1 MNSTSN
7 STSFLAKEKQTLA
20 CILLLA
26 HKQWFDKDVAEALQV
41 SASTVMNVRKRFGAG
56 GLDAALYDKPR
67 PGAVRKLDGKQEA
80 LLVALACSQPDER
93 ETWTMQL
100 LADKLVELNVVDEI
114 SDETVRR
121 TLKKTRSSRG
131 RRSSG
136 ALAGQPPTSYGVW
149 KTCWISTPKPTILN
163 GL

>member
-1 MNSTSN
+1 MSRP
-7 STSFLAKEKQTLA
+7 KQHPVSLNDEQHEQLNKLLSKGEANARVLTRA
-20 CILLLA
+20 RILLLA

-41 SASTVMNVRKRFGAG
+41 NPSTVMNVRKRFGTG

-136 ALAGQPPTSYGVW
+136 ALAG
-149 KTCWISTPKPTILN
+149 
-163 GL
+163 

>member
-1 MNSTSN
+1 LNNEQHDQLNKLLSKGEANARVLTR
-7 STSFLAKEKQTLA
+7 AR
-20 CILLLA
+20 ILLLA

-136 ALAGQPPTSYGVW
+136 ALAG
-149 KTCWISTPKPTILN
+149 
-163 GL
+163 

>member
-1 MNSTSN
+1 MSRP
-7 STSFLAKEKQTLA
+7 KQHPVSLNNEQHEQLNKLLSKGEANARVLTRA
-20 CILLLA
+20 RILLLA

-114 SDETVRR
+114 SDETIRR

-136 ALAGQPPTSYGVW
+136 ALAG
-149 KTCWISTPKPTILN
+149 
-163 GL
+163 

>member
-1 MNSTSN
+1 MSRP
-7 STSFLAKEKQTLA
+7 KQHPISLNDEQHEQLNKLLSKGEANARVLTRA
-20 CILLLA
+20 RILLLA

-41 SASTVMNVRKRFGAG
+41 SASTVMNVRKRFSAG
-56 GLDAALYDKPR
+56 GLETALYDKPR

-93 ETWTMQL
+93 ESWTMQL

-131 RRSSG
+131 KRSSG
-136 ALAGQPPTSYGVW
+136 ALAG
-149 KTCWISTPKPTILN
+149 
-163 GL
+163 

>member
-1 MNSTSN
+1 MSRP
-7 STSFLAKEKQTLA
+7 KQHPVSLNNEQHDQLNKLLSKGEANARVLTRA
-20 CILLLA
+20 RILLLA

-114 SDETVRR
+114 SDETIRR

-136 ALAGQPPTSYGVW
+136 ALAG
-149 KTCWISTPKPTILN
+149 
-163 GL
+163 

>member
-1 MNSTSN
+1 LNNEQHDQLNKLLSKGEANARVLTR
-7 STSFLAKEKQTLA
+7 AR
-20 CILLLA
+20 ILLLA

-114 SDETVRR
+114 SDETIRR

-136 ALAGQPPTSYGVW
+136 VLAG
-149 KTCWISTPKPTILN
+149 
-163 GL
+163 

>member
-1 MNSTSN
+1 MSRP
-7 STSFLAKEKQTLA
+7 KQHPVSLNNEQHDQLNKLLSKGEANARVLTRA
-20 CILLLA
+20 RILLLA

-136 ALAGQPPTSYGVW
+136 ALAG
-149 KTCWISTPKPTILN
+149 
-163 GL
+163 

>member
-1 MNSTSN
+1 MSRP
-7 STSFLAKEKQTLA
+7 KQHPVSLNNEQHEQLNKLLSKGEANARVLTRA
-20 CILLLA
+20 RILLLA

-136 ALAGQPPTSYGVW
+136 VLAG
-149 KTCWISTPKPTILN
+149 
-163 GL
+163 